1 MSHQSTSPN
10 FISIA
15 QASKDLGVSRTS
27 VYYYLE
33 QLKIATQKFPLDKR
47 TYISIADFERMKA
60 AKQAA
65 AEGSH

>member
-1 MSHQSTSPN
+1 MSNQPKSPS
-10 FISIA
+10 FISIV